1 DASQKDPDDTEIRK
15 NTVRV
20 VINQLLSDEKTESFP
35 ILVTSGSNNVKA
47 VVADGNSGSSGH
59 QIHGRLSDD
68 ADKSYEM
75 SPYEDSDEEDGGDLE
90 HKEKVRRRQK
100 HIPPWTRK
108 EILDEILLSNRTLD
122 PREIFERKCS
132 FSLSDVLAP
141 PIPQRRLN

>member
-1 DASQKDPDDTEIRK
+1 MQDDTEIRK

-68 ADKSYEM
+68 ADKVHAYIKFCKLM
-75 SPYEDSDEEDGGDLE
+75 AGTYF
-90 HKEKVRRRQK
+90 VVAY
-100 HIPPWTRK
+100 
-108 EILDEILLSNRTLD
+108 SNAD
-122 PREIFERKCS
+122 H
-132 FSLSDVLAP
+132 
-141 PIPQRRLN
+141 